1 MARKAAPQRAGTRRP
16 GTRRASTRRSDAPR
30 RGPNVILDFVFDR
43 GLLLIALANIGDEP
57 AYGVRVDFGAPLFGL
72 EGTKEVSAQPLF
84 RELEFLPPQ
93 KEIATYF
100 DTSASFFRSGQ
111 STRIAV
117 RITARDA
124 AGARRVATI
133 RHNLEIYRD
142 IGYVEPPARAAAP
155 LDQNSDPAAI
165 GRTA

>member
-1 MARKAAPQRAGTRRP
+1 M
-16 GTRRASTRRSDAPR
+16 
-30 RGPNVILDFVFDR
+30 ILDFVFDR
-43 GLLLIALANIGDEP
+43 GLLFIALRNIGDEP

-100 DTSASFFRSGQ
+100 DTSASFFGSGQ
-111 STRIAV
+111 STRIAA
-117 RITARDA
+117 RITSRDA
-124 AGARRVATI
+124 AGARHVATI

-142 IGYVEPPARAAAP
+142 IGYVDPPAGVPAP
-155 LDQNSDPAAI
+155 LDQNRDLAAS
-165 GRTA
+165 GRTE